1 MMNDYKLDRTAFK
14 MQTFEETDMQYEY
27 WKKQSIEERFRAAFY
42 LNSIAYNFDLNNPP
56 RMDRTAFSMRK
67 LAN

>member
-1 MMNDYKLDRTAFK
+1 
-14 MQTFEETDMQYEY
+14 MQYEY

-56 RMDRTAFSMRK
+56 LMDKTVFSMGK
-67 LAN
+67 LPH

>member
-1 MMNDYKLDRTAFK
+1 MNDYKLDRTAFK
-14 MQTFEETDMQYEY
+14 IQTFKEADMQYEF
-27 WKKQSIEERFRAAFY
+27 WKKQSIDERFRAAFY